1 MNTRN
6 LKIAALAT
14 SIFLALTSFVL
25 LDEVGP
31 GLNDSE
37 KHSISLNPMEE
48 DGDNDASSAPAPA
61 VKSLASQVNYS
72 ALTAA
77 FTGMA
82 EYEGVKTDRL
92 IIIDFSLPST
102 EERFFLVNPKTGEL
116 LYKKHVAHG
125 QNSGG
130 LYAKY
135 FSNKNGSH
143 QSSLGFYK
151 TAETYYGKHGYS
163 LRLDGLQKGIN
174 HTARTR
180 AIVIHQA
187 DYVSSDFI
195 AENGRLGRS
204 WGCPALPADDY
215 EKIINE
221 VKGGTLVFIY
231 HPSLKS

>member
-6 LKIAALAT
+6 LKIAALA
-14 SIFLALTSFVL
+14 SGVFIVLTSFVFIDDL
-25 LDEVGP
+25 AVVNSDKLSAS
-31 GLNDSE
+31 SE
-37 KHSISLNPMEE
+37 ITNPTEE
-48 DGDNDASSAPAPA
+48 DGDDAVSTAPI
-61 VKSLASQVNYS
+61 VKSLAAQVNYA
-72 ALTAA
+72 ALSGA
-77 FTGMA
+77 FEGLSSYTG
-82 EYEGVKTDRL
+82 VRKDRL

-102 EERFFLVNPKTGEL
+102 KERFYLINPQTGEL

-125 QNSGG
+125 QNTGG
-130 LYAKY
+130 LYARN

-163 LRLDGLQKGIN
+163 LRLDGLQNGLN
-174 HTARTR
+174 HAARNR

-187 DYVSSDFI
+187 DYVSTDFI
-195 AENGRLGRS
+195 AKHGRLGRS

-215 EKIINE
+215 EKIIDE
-221 VKGGTLVFIY
+221 IKGGALVFIY